1 MKKFIDVLVVLGS
14 LIFGLAL
21 FNWVFNFTPSF
32 IRRDETEIV
41 IEDDSINWYLSRVDH
56 YVYNVY
62 DITYTLCLHR
72 S

>member
-14 LIFGLAL
+14 LIFGMAL

-41 IEDDSINWYLSRVDH
+41 IEDDSIN
-56 YVYNVY
+56 
-62 DITYTLCLHR
+62 
-72 S
+72 